1 MKKIKYINH
10 FNYNFKNKV
19 VLVTG
24 ASQGLGFEVAKS
36 FLINGANLVICSS
49 NLKRIKE
56 AYFKLKNK
64 EKGSKAFIFKK
75 SMYLHQNK

>member
-49 NLKRIKE
+49 NLKRIK
-56 AYFKLKNK
+56 KL
-64 EKGSKAFIFKK
+64 
-75 SMYLHQNK
+75 